1 MQFLHDRRYN
11 ELEKKLTFG
20 DIDPSELI
28 ELGHEY
34 SQLSSIL
41 KMDEERRR
49 IVSVINDLET
59 VMQEES
65 LKGANGDEMVELA
78 QLEREGSMEALEELD
93 AKIVTLLIP
102 KDTADERGAVLEVR
116 AGTGS
121 SFLSCETGVF
131 IQIIPF

>member
-1 MQFLHDRRYN
+1 VYYSLTCENSRRYN

-20 DIDPSELI
+20 DIDPSELV
-28 ELGHEY
+28 ELGYEY

-41 KMDEERRR
+41 KMDEERRK
-49 IVSVINDLET
+49 IVSIINDLDT
-59 VMQEES
+59 VIQEES
-65 LKGANGDEMVELA
+65 LKGSGGDEMVELA
-78 QLEREGSMEALEELD
+78 QAEREGSMEALDELD

-121 SFLSCETGVF
+121 CLFFS
-131 IQIIPF
+131 